1 MPFPHRRH
9 TQRLVGA
16 CALSSLAVL
25 AAPQIASADA
35 AWPTRPITFVVPGAA
50 GGTTDTP
57 VRFMAQKL
65 GERLGQPIIVDN
77 KPGAGGSLGSNL
89 VARAQPDGY
98 TVLVGNTGSNA
109 INYTAYP
116 KLTYKAD
123 DFIALTDMISFS
135 NVLVVPVKSPIKSL
149 KDLVAAAKREPGK
162 LAFSSAGVGQTTH
175 LMGELLGQSAAVD
188 VVHVPYRGSAPATMA
203 IVAGETQFMF
213 DNLTGSLGHVKDGKL
228 RALAVTGSTREP
240 ELPDV
245 PSMTELGMK
254 DFDKVGW
261 MGFFVPAK
269 TPPAVVKKLTDN
281 LIAVLQD
288 PAVVKRYREL
298 GGRPGGMP
306 SEQFSQM
313 VERDRQDWGEL
324 IRSQKLQL
332 D

>member
-149 KDLVAAAKREPGK
+149 KDLVVAAKREPGK

-203 IVAGETQFMF
+203 IVARETQFMF